1 MEDVARVVL
10 AVEAAEVAEEVLH
23 FLDRSGRARVVS
35 TAGDD
40 RQLAEAVR
48 QLEPDAVVA
57 EPGLALGGVDGVTL
71 LALATR
77 ESVGALRAAIR
88 AGARGFYLWPRE
100 REGLL
105 DGVVATMS
113 ARAALERTAL
123 VVTVHA
129 SRGGAG
135 CTFVATHL
143 AQAFARRDASCVLID
158 ADPVFGDVATALG
171 ATGDEPRTIADLV
184 PLGDELS
191 AAQLDSVLM
200 RHPSGFGALLAPAM
214 EVVDTV
220 DHAVVRRTI
229 EIAASSADVVVVH
242 LPRALDATSRWCLAN
257 ADRALE
263 VLSLDVL
270 SFRAATR
277 GLEALAPL
285 GLGDRIG
292 FVVNRA
298 ARSEITPR
306 DVRRAFGSDPLAVLP
321 FDAGVPRAQD
331 HGRLV
336 GSRGRLGRAFDRL
349 AAALLNERVEEA
361 VAT

>member
-10 AVEAAEVAEEVLH
+10 GVETAEIAEEVLH

-40 RQLAEAVR
+40 RQLIEAVR

-57 EPGLALGGVDGVTL
+57 EPGLALGGVDGATL

-88 AGARGFYLWPRE
+88 AGARGFFLWPRE

-105 DGVVATMS
+105 DGVAATVA
-113 ARAALERTAL
+113 ARSALERTAL
-123 VVTVHA
+123 VVAVHA

-143 AQAFARRDASCVLID
+143 AQAFARRGDSCVLID
-158 ADPVFGDVATALG
+158 ADPTFGDVGTALG
-171 ATGDEPRTIADLV
+171 AAQDVRTVADLA

-191 AAQLDSVLM
+191 ATHLRNVLLE
-200 RHPSGFGALLAPAM
+200 HPSGFGALLSPSN
-214 EVVDTV
+214 EV
-220 DHAVVRRTI
+220 AVAEGPIVRRAV
-229 EIAASSADVVVVH
+229 EVAAASAQAVIVH
-242 LPRALDATSRWCLAN
+242 LPRALDATGHWCVAS
-257 ADRALE
+257 ADRVLE

-270 SFRAATR
+270 SFRASGRA
-277 GLEALAPL
+277 LEALAQDRP
-285 GLGDRIG
+285 DERIG

-298 ARSEITPR
+298 ARGEIAPG
-306 DVRRAFGSDPLAVLP
+306 DVRRVFGSEPLAVLP
-321 FDAGVPRAQD
+321 FHAAVPRAQD
-331 HGRLV
+331 HGRLLAPR
-336 GSRGRLGRAFDRL
+336 SRLGRTFERL
-349 AAALLNERVEEA
+349 AARLAEA
-361 VAT
+361 RGSQEQAT

>member
-1 MEDVARVVL
+1 MEDVARVVV
-10 AVEAAEVAEEVLH
+10 AVEAVEVAEEVLH

-57 EPGLALGGVDGVTL
+57 EPGLALGGLDGATL

-88 AGARGFYLWPRE
+88 AGARGFYLWPGE

-105 DGVVATMS
+105 DGVVATRT

-123 VVTVHA
+123 VVSVHA

-143 AQAFARRDASCVLID
+143 AQAFARRDVSCVLID
-158 ADPVFGDVATALG
+158 VDPTFGDVATALG
-171 ATGDEPRTIADLV
+171 ASDDERRTIADLV

-191 AAQLDSVLM
+191 PEHLESVLE
-200 RHPSGFGALLAPAM
+200 RHPSGFGALLSPPVAS
-214 EVVDTV
+214 VDAV
-220 DHAVVRRTI
+220 DDAIVRRAT
-229 EIAASSADVVVVH
+229 EVAASSADVVVLH
-242 LPRALDATSRWCLAN
+242 LPRALDVAGRWCLAN
-257 ADRALE
+257 ADRVLE

-270 SFRAATR
+270 AFRAATR
-277 GLEALAPL
+277 LLETAASL
-285 GLGDRIG
+285 GLSDRVR
-292 FVVNRA
+292 FVVNKT
-298 ARSEITPR
+298 ARGEITPR
-306 DVRRAFGSDPLAVLP
+306 DVLRAFESEPLAVLP
-321 FDAGVPRAQD
+321 FDAGVPRVQD
-331 HGRLV
+331 HGRLLAP
-336 GSRGRLGRAFDRL
+336 RGRVGRAFDRL
-349 AAALLNERVEEA
+349 ASVLLDERSSEA
-361 VAT
+361 PA